1 MENKKRI
8 ALATPRMMGN
18 ELKKVK
24 EAFES
29 NWIAPLGPFVN
40 KFEEDFKQSY
50 TSCKVCDFSGYDSLV
65 NFKTVGGWKE
75 ICLMKQRIE
84 IKKMGMVL

>member
-1 MENKKRI
+1 VRYYISQNFI
-8 ALATPRMMGN
+8 
-18 ELKKVK
+18 K
-24 EAFES
+24 EAGKGAE
-29 NWIAPLGPFVN
+29 NLKGENPLRGFSPSLRLGGM